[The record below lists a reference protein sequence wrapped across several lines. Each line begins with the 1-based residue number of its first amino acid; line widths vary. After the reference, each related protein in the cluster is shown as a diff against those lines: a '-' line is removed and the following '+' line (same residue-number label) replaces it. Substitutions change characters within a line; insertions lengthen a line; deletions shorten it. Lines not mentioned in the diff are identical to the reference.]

1 MVTARRGTSSLG
13 CLVTLLFVA
22 AVSYFGVNV
31 AEVYWRY
38 YQFHDDMQQEARFGQ
53 HARTDSIAYRLRA
66 SADSLGLPEA
76 AGHVIIRR
84 SDNRISIESEYYERV
99 EFPAVVQE
107 IHFHPRAEARF

>member
-1 MVTARRGTSSLG
+1 MVTPRRGTSSLG
-13 CLVTLLFVA
+13 CLVTLLFIA
-22 AVSYFGVNV
+22 AVSYFGVNL

-38 YQFHDDMQQEARFGQ
+38 YQFRDDMQQEARFAQ
-53 HARTDSIAYRLRA
+53 HSQTDSISLRLRA

-84 SDNRISIESEYYERV
+84 TSNLISIESDYYERV
-99 EFPAVVQE
+99 EVPAYVQE

>member
-1 MVTARRGTSSLG
+1 LVTARRGTSSLG
-13 CLVTLLFVA
+13 CLVTLLLIA
-22 AVSYFGVNV
+22 AVSYFGLNV

-38 YQFHDDMQQEARFGQ
+38 YQFRDDIHQEVRFAQ
-53 HARTDSIAYRLRA
+53 HSRTDSIGFRLRA

-84 SDNRISIESEYYERV
+84 TSNWISIESDYYEPV
-99 EFPAVVQE
+99 EVPGFVQE

>member
-22 AVSYFGVNV
+22 AVSYFGVNL

-53 HARTDSIAYRLRA
+53 RARTDSIAYRLRM
-66 SADSLGLPEA
+66 SADSLGLPES

-84 SDNRISIESEYYERV
+84 ADNRISIESDYYERV
-99 EFPAVVQE
+99 EVPAYVQE

>member
-1 MVTARRGTSSLG
+1 MVTTRRGTSSLG
-13 CLVTLLFVA
+13 CLVSVLFIA
-22 AVSYFGVNV
+22 AVSYFGVNL

-38 YQFHDDMQQEARFGQ
+38 YQFRDDIQQKARFGQ
-53 HARTDSIAYRLRA
+53 HTSSDAIISQLAA

-84 SDNRISIESEYYERV
+84 ADNRIVIESDYYEYV
-99 EFPAVVQE
+99 EVPGLVRE